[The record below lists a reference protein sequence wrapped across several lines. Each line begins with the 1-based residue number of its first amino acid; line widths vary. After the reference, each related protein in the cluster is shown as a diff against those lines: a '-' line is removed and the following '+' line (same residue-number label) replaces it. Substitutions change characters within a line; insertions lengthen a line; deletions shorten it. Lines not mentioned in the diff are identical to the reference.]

1 MFKCINIIHWNT
13 YQKCNE
19 YPIKLQLS
27 TEYHVFSLKILYKEK
42 KSRKNFSLGAL
53 LLIFP

>member
-19 YPIKLQLS
+19 YLIKLQLS